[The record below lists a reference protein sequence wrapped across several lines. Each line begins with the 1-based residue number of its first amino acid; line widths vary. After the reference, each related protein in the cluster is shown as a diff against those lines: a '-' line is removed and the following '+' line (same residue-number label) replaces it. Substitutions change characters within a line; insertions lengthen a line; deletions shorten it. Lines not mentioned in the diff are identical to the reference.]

1 MFDFIKNIKIST
13 KLLWISIVS
22 VVGLMLLSGISINSS
37 LTGSKAL
44 ETIYEKNVVP
54 EAEINHAREQ
64 FNKILNDLIHVTSE
78 FLPTGQARDRI
89 YILKKDLD
97 TFFQKAQKSDFFD
110 DPYLKKNLD
119 EAYKRYKKDISPMF
133 DVIHAAYVKDDP
145 IEIGDIAIDIEEA
158 SHYISKRFVN
168 MSKFT
173 NKRIKKISEDIRET
187 LNLNYNL
194 NIIVSIIILLSTC
207 IVLWRMGRYIVN
219 SINHIKK
226 HISDNTKNL
235 NLNNPIDFKN
245 GDELGEI
252 CTNIN
257 NLMSSIKHAIVK
269 AKVTVEQT
277 SKVNDSVKTSSKEII
292 GLASKQD
299 EIVEQ
304 VHVHTTNINQELNE
318 QKEIAETS
326 ANYMQ
331 EDYEMLDKMIQT
343 LDSIVDSIN
352 KISSDEQ
359 DISVKVHQL
368 AEQTTQI
375 RSVLEIISDISEQTN
390 LLALNAAIEAAR
402 AGEHGRGFA
411 VVAEE
416 VRKLAERT
424 QKSLLEIDATI
435 SIVVQSVNQ
444 VSEHIKEN
452 SEQVSILNDNAN
464 EISNMATE
472 TKESTAKSLEIT
484 NKARQK
490 SIVITQ
496 KIKELAEGVGVAT
509 EITHKNK
516 EVADSLT
523 EVADSLE
530 IATSDL
536 KQEID
541 VFKV

>member
-1 MFDFIKNIKIST
+1 MLDFIKNIKIST
-13 KLLWISIVS
+13 KLLWISIAS

-44 ETIYEKNVVP
+44 ETIYEKNVLP

-64 FNKILNDLIHVTSE
+64 FDKILNDLIHVTSE
-78 FLPTGQARDRI
+78 FLPTGQARDRV
-89 YILKKDLD
+89 YVLQKDLD
-97 TFFQKAQKSDFFD
+97 DFFAKAQNSDFFE
-110 DPYLKKNLD
+110 DPYLKKNLH
-119 EAYKRYKKDISPMF
+119 EAYTRYKKDISPMF
-133 DVIHAAYVKDDP
+133 EVIHEAYVKDDTDD
-145 IEIGDIAIDIEEA
+145 IGDIAIEIEEPA
-158 SHYISKRFVN
+158 RYISKRFIN
-168 MSKFT
+168 MAEYT
-173 NKRIKKISEDIRET
+173 NKRIKAISEEIRES
-187 LNLNYNL
+187 LRLNYNL
-194 NIIVSIIILLSTC
+194 NIIVSILILLSTC

-219 SINHIKK
+219 SINYIKK
-226 HISDNTKNL
+226 HISQNTQNL
-235 NLNNPIDFKN
+235 DLNNPIKFEN
-245 GDELGEI
+245 NDELGEI

-269 AKVTVEQT
+269 AKATVEQT
-277 SKVNDSVKTSSKEII
+277 AEVNNSVKISSNDII
-292 GLASKQD
+292 ELASKQD

-304 VHVHTTNINQELNE
+304 VNIHTKDINQELNE

-326 ANYMQ
+326 ATYMQ
-331 EDYEMLDKMIQT
+331 EDYEMLDKMINT
-343 LDSIVDSIN
+343 LDSIVESIN
-352 KISSDEQ
+352 KISTDEQ
-359 DISVKVHQL
+359 DISLKVNQL

-435 SIVVQSVNQ
+435 SVVVQSVTQ

-452 SEQVSILNDNAN
+452 SEQVSILNTNAN
-464 EISNMATE
+464 EISKMATE
-472 TKESTAKSLEIT
+472 TKESTAKSLDIT
-484 NKARQK
+484 NTARQK
-490 SIVITQ
+490 SITISG
-496 KIKELAEGVGVAT
+496 KIKELAEGVSVAT

-516 EVADSLT
+516 EVANNLT
-523 EVADSLE
+523 EVATSLE
-530 IATSDL
+530 SATSDL
-536 KQEID
+536 KHEID